1 MANKPDTEGSNAPEL
16 SDTADAIA
24 RGRELL
30 KHAQSTAEAADRQA
44 SEAQASAE
52 ETKGLVERANE
63 LLDTVKTLEDPNRN
77 P

>member
-1 MANKPDTEGSNAPEL
+1 MGNEPNDADGVTAPEL

-30 KHAQSTAEAADRQA
+30 KRAQSTADAADRQA

-52 ETKGLVERANE
+52 ETKGLVERA
-63 LLDTVKTLEDPNRN
+63 TSCSTP
-77 P
+77 